1 MTTYVYPTKAMKPT
15 KQKLTRKASP
25 AECRQRKSLIRERLR
40 IKLRV
45 PTNRSGW
52 RLLNGRGK
60 LVKTRNFSASTVPS
74 SAFGT
79 FSPAESAGEKA
90 LDVTQ
95 CSRLTRAI
103 ERREERGK
111 APARQH
117 LR

>member
-15 KQKLTRKASP
+15 KQNMTRKASP

-40 IKLRV
+40 IQLRV
-45 PTNRSGW
+45 PTNDPGW

-79 FSPAESAGEKA
+79 FSPAEKRGEEG
-90 LDVTQ
+90 
-95 CSRLTRAI
+95 SRRYTVFAINPRYRTSRRA
-103 ERREERGK
+103 RKR
-111 APARQH
+111 
-117 LR
+117 